1 MVDVHTLLTLAVRW
15 AIISLFAI
23 GGGTSSIIPLIHDV
37 AVRELHWVDDR
48 AFTELLAI
56 AQAAPGPN
64 YMLIPLIGWHVA
76 GIPGAALSLVAFL
89 IFPVTIAFI
98 AGRLLHRHDN
108 PTMAMVRRAFRP
120 VTAGMWVSSGIVIA
134 RTADK
139 SLVDVAI
146 TVAVVVLALRIEL
159 SPLWW
164 CLGAGVLGALLA

>member
-1 MVDVHTLLTLAVRW
+1 VSDVPALVLRFGV
-15 AIISLFAI
+15 ISLFAI

-37 AVRELHWVDDR
+37 AVRQMHWVDDR

-64 YMLIPLIGWHVA
+64 YMLIPLIGWHVS
-76 GIPGAALSLVAFL
+76 GIPGAALSLAAFL
-89 IFPVTIAFI
+89 ALPVTIAFV

-120 VTAGMWVSSGIVIA
+120 VTAGMWVSSGIIIA

-139 SLVDVAI
+139 AITDVAI
-146 TVAVVVLALRIEL
+146 TALVVLLALRIEL
-159 SPLWW
+159 NPLWW
-164 CLGAGVLGALLA
+164 CLGAAVLGAVLA

>member
-1 MVDVHTLLTLAVRW
+1 MVDVHTLLALAVRW
-15 AIISLFAI
+15 AVISLFAI

-37 AVRELHWVDDR
+37 AVRNMHWVDDR

-76 GIPGAALSLVAFL
+76 GIPGAGLSLIAFL
-89 IFPVTIAFI
+89 ILPVTIAFI
-98 AGRLLHRHDN
+98 AGRLLNRHDN

-120 VTAGMWVSSGIVIA
+120 VTAGMWVSSGIIIA

-139 SLVDVAI
+139 ATVDVAI
-146 TVAVVVLALRIEL
+146 TVAVVVLALRVEL

>member
-1 MVDVHTLLTLAVRW
+1 MTDVHTLLALVTRFAL
-15 AIISLFAI
+15 ISLFAI

-76 GIPGAALSLVAFL
+76 GIPGALLALTAFL
-89 IFPVTIAFI
+89 ILPMAIAFVV
-98 AGRLLHRHDN
+98 GRLLHRHDN

-120 VTAGMWVSSGIVIA
+120 VTAGMWMSSGIIIA

-139 SLVDVAI
+139 ATVDVAI
-146 TVAVVVLALRIEL
+146 TALVVVLALRIEL